1 MSEAGNYCVL
11 NLERLQDS
19 AGGDPELVRELI
31 DLYVESTDSQLPAL
45 EEAVS
50 SGDGEASR
58 SVAHGIKGASAAMGA
73 EEAAEAFRQLEVLG
87 RGGDAVELPEALRI
101 ARQAYGRAREQLRGV
116 AA

>member
-1 MSEAGNYCVL
+1 MSAADNFRIL
-11 NLERLQDS
+11 NFDRLQDS

-31 DLYVESTDSQLPAL
+31 DLYVENTDSQLPAL
-45 EEAVS
+45 SDAVAL
-50 SGDGEASR
+50 GDGEASR

-87 RGGDAVELPEALRI
+87 RGGEASGLDEALRV
-101 ARQAYGRAREQLRGV
+101 AQAAYRRARERLRGV